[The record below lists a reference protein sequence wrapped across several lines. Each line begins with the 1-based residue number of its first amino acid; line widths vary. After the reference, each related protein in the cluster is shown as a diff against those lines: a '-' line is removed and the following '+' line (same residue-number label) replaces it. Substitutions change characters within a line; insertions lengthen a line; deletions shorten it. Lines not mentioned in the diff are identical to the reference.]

1 MKIWLVTSGEPIPSE
16 NERPHRV
23 GILSKMLVKKGHDV
37 IWWTSTFDHQKKEY
51 LFNEN
56 TEICINENLK
66 RVYLHSK
73 ILYKKNISLA
83 RIINHNEV
91 AKDFKVSVS
100 KYDLPDIIFCSFPTI
115 DLAYISVKF
124 GLQNNIPVIVDVR
137 DLWPNIFLNPFPFIL
152 KPFIRLALSS
162 YFMKTTYIFKNTYG
176 ITGVSK
182 QYLNFG
188 LNYAQRQ
195 VSERDK
201 VFPLG
206 FDSEGKS
213 KIIIDDKDFT
223 RLNVN
228 SKHFN
233 IWFVGTFG
241 RTYDLSTV
249 IKVARK
255 LEKTNPNVKFIFT
268 GDGEKMDLWKKES
281 NFLNNI
287 IFTGWVGKN
296 EIHYISSKSNI
307 GLMAYAK
314 GAPQGLPNKVFEYMA
329 SGLPILS
336 SLQTETKE
344 LIKKNKI
351 GLSYIPNNQED
362 LLSKILT
369 LISNKKLLKEMRYNS
384 INTFKEKFD
393 SEIIYENLIKFLIKN
408 KK

>member
-1 MKIWLVTSGEPIPSE
+1 MNLLIISSRFPYPLEKGDKLRLYYQIRELAKWHKITL
-16 NERPHRV
+16 
-23 GILSKMLVKKGHDV
+23 
-37 IWWTSTFDHQKKEY
+37 
-51 LFNEN
+51 
-56 TEICINENLK
+56 
-66 RVYLHSK
+66 
-73 ILYKKNISLA
+73 
-83 RIINHNEV
+83 
-91 AKDFKVSVS
+91 VSVS
-100 KYDLPDIIFCSFPTI
+100 DEK
-115 DLAYISVKF
+115 
-124 GLQNNIPVIVDVR
+124 
-137 DLWPNIFLNPFPFIL
+137 
-152 KPFIRLALSS
+152 
-162 YFMKTTYIFKNTYG
+162 
-176 ITGVSK
+176 
-182 QYLNFG
+182 
-188 LNYAQRQ
+188 

-249 IKVARK
+249 IKVAGK

-296 EIHYISSKSNI
+296 ELQYISSKSNI
-307 GLMAYAK
+307 GLMAYAN

-384 INTFKEKFD
+384 IKAFKEKFD
-393 SEIIYENLIKFLIKN
+393 SEIIYENLVKFLIEN

>member
-1 MKIWLVTSGEPIPSE
+1 MKIWLITTGEPIPSSK
-16 NERPHRV
+16 ERAHRT
-23 GILSKMLVKKGHDV
+23 GILAKKLSKKGHIV
-37 IWWTSTFDHQKKEY
+37 KWWTTSFDHQKKDY
-51 LFNEN
+51 ISKGLTKNK
-56 TEICINENLK
+56 INKNLELI
-66 RVYLHSK
+66 YLHSDTS
-73 ILYKKNISLA
+73 YKTNISLD
-83 RIINHNEV
+83 RIKNHQEV
-91 AKDFKVSVS
+91 AENFYQELKSSNK
-100 KYDLPDIIFCSFPTI
+100 PDIIFCSYPTI
-115 DLAYISVKF
+115 DLSYYAVKY
-124 GLQNNIPVIVDVR
+124 GINNNIPVFIDVR
-137 DLWPNIFLNPFPFIL
+137 DLWPDIYLNPFPKLF
-152 KPFIRLALSS
+152 KPLI
-162 YFMKTTYIFKNTYG
+162 KTLLTKHFKRAKYIFKNCSG
-176 ITGVSK
+176 ITAVSDS
-182 QYLNFG
+182 YLEFG
-188 LNYAQRQ
+188 LKYSDR
-195 VSERDK
+195 VKTYKDK

-228 SKHFN
+228 AKHCN

-268 GDGEKMDLWKKES
+268 GDGEKMDLWKKEA
-281 NFLNNI
+281 NFLKNI

-296 EIHYISSKSNI
+296 ELHYISSKSNI

-362 LLSKILT
+362 LLLKILT
-369 LISNKKLLKEMRYNS
+369 LISNKKLIKEMRYNS
-384 INTFKEKFD
+384 LKTFKEKFD
-393 SEIIYENLIKFLIKN
+393 SEIIYENLIKFLIEN